1 MITQENCV
9 HTFTTRMF
17 TKVVFLI
24 AKNQK
29 QSKCPTTIK
38 WKTMQYSLNGILL
51 SHEMNKL

>member
-29 QSKCPTTIK
+29 QSKCPSTIK